1 MCNEWGPSLRPF
13 AQGPPQSYTHNMNS
27 LRPAAILAACI
38 GTGLLALATAG
49 AAHAAPSDAEVA
61 AAYNAMLTKKEA
73 AALGVRGDT
82 MRTFAVTT
90 SDRGTPDAPW
100 LCDLTGIT
108 EVEGKGAKTLFSAE
122 ILSLKK
128 GAVSDASQDIH
139 SYSGAPAA
147 SSAYKG
153 ILKKI
158 TECTGQHQPAAD
170 TEGDGQD
177 GITTQLTHGTRK
189 ASDGSTFAWVRSQTT
204 IAGATGFMSHQ
215 YLTVRLV
222 GPYIQVLEV
231 ESEGQ
236 NAPDLSAKTI
246 KAADELTVTLGD
258 RWRTS

>member
-1 MCNEWGPSLRPF
+1 MTPVKPV
-13 AQGPPQSYTHNMNS
+13 
-27 LRPAAILAACI
+27 AILSASLTA
-38 GTGLLALATAG
+38 GLLAIGTAG
-49 AAHAAPSDAEVA
+49 AAQAAPSSAEVG
-61 AAYNAMLTKKEA
+61 AAYDAMLTKKEA
-73 AALGVRGDT
+73 ATLGVRGDT
-82 MRTFAVTT
+82 MRTFAVTS

-100 LCDLTGIT
+100 LCDLTGIA
-108 EVEGKGAKTLFSAE
+108 EVEGKGARTLFASE

-128 GAVSDASQDIH
+128 GAVSETSQEIH

-158 TECTGQHQPAAD
+158 TQCTGQQQPAAD
-170 TEGDGQD
+170 DEGDGQA
-177 GITTQLTHGTRK
+177 GITTQLTNGTRK

-204 IAGATGFMSHQ
+204 IAGAEGFVSHQ
-215 YLTVRLV
+215 YLTVRLI

-246 KAADELTVTLGD
+246 KAADALTVTLGD